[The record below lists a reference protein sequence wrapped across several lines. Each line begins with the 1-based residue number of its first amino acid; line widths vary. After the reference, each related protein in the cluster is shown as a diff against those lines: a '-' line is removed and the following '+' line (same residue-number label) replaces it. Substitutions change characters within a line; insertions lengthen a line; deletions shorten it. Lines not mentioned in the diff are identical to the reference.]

1 MTERPLR
8 SWLYV
13 PADDP
18 RKIAKAAASEADV
31 AILDLEDG
39 CPADRKAAGRQ
50 CTAAALAD
58 TDFGDTRRYVRIN
71 PTTGPHWRADLEA
84 TQGAADGYVIAK
96 ASDPA
101 AVTTV
106 AAWLR
111 AHRGR
116 ESDPDVAPVV
126 TEDVAGVF
134 AADATITADPLVGTV
149 LWGTE
154 DLSASLGAW
163 AVHDERDEL
172 LDVFKVVRSLVLLTA
187 RRRTKRIID
196 TPHLRIGDLDG
207 LAVQSR
213 LVARMGFTG
222 KQAIHPS
229 HIPVINDAFTP
240 AESEITAAREL
251 VAAFEDAG
259 AAVVRVDDDMRDAPH
274 LRRAR
279 AILALADAAAPGH
292 EPERA
297 R

>member
-1 MTERPLR
+1 VSERPLR

-18 RKIAKAAASEADV
+18 RKLAKAAASQADV

-39 CPADRKAAGRQ
+39 CPADRKAAGRE
-50 CTAAALAD
+50 CVAAALAD
-58 TDFGDTRRYVRIN
+58 LDFGDTRRYVRIN

-84 TQGAADGYVIAK
+84 TGSAADGYVIGK

-111 AHRGR
+111 ANRDPRPAPGAG
-116 ESDPDVAPVV
+116 PDVAPIV
-126 TEDVAGVF
+126 TEEVTGVF
-134 AADATITADPLVGTV
+134 AADATVAADPLVGTV

-163 AVHDERDEL
+163 TVQDERGEL
-172 LDVFKVVRSLVLLTA
+172 LDVFRVVRSLVLLIA
-187 RRRTKRIID
+187 RRHGKRVID

-207 LAVQSR
+207 LAAQARV
-213 LVARMGFTG
+213 VARMGFTG

-229 HIPVINDAFTP
+229 HIPVINDAFVP
-240 AESEITAAREL
+240 DELEIKAAREL
-251 VAAFEDAG
+251 VAAFEDGG
-259 AAVVRVDDDMRDAPH
+259 AAVLRVDDDMQDAPH
-274 LRRAR
+274 LLRAR
-279 AILALADAAAPGH
+279 AILALADAAD
-292 EPERA
+292 RA

>member
-18 RKIAKAAASEADV
+18 RKIAKAAASAADV

-58 TDFGDTRRYVRIN
+58 LDFGDTRRYVRIN

-84 TQGAADGYVIAK
+84 TGSLADGYVIGK

-111 AHRGR
+111 EHR
-116 ESDPDVAPVV
+116 DPHPAPDVAPIV
-126 TEDVAGVF
+126 TEEVTGVF
-134 AADATITADPLVGTV
+134 AADATVAADPMVGTV
-149 LWGTE
+149 IWGTE
-154 DLSASLGAW
+154 DLSASLGTW
-163 AVHDERDEL
+163 TVHDERDEL
-172 LDVFKVVRSLVLLTA
+172 LDVFKVVRSLVLLIA
-187 RRRTKRIID
+187 RRHAKRVID

-207 LAVQSR
+207 LAAQAR
-213 LVARMGFTG
+213 AVARMGFTG

-229 HIPVINDAFTP
+229 HIPVINDAFVP
-240 AESEITAAREL
+240 DELEIKAAREL
-251 VAAFEDAG
+251 VAAFEDGG
-259 AAVVRVDDDMRDAPH
+259 AAVVRVDDDMQDAPH
-274 LRRAR
+274 LLRAR
-279 AILALADAAAPGH
+279 AMLALADAA
-292 EPERA
+292 ERA

>member
-1 MTERPLR
+1 MSERPLR

-18 RKIAKAAASEADV
+18 RKLAKAAASQADV

-50 CTAAALAD
+50 CVAAALAD
-58 TDFGDTRRYVRIN
+58 LDFGDTRRYVRIN

-84 TQGAADGYVIAK
+84 TGSAADGYVIGK

-111 AHRGR
+111 ENRNPRPTPRPAPG
-116 ESDPDVAPVV
+116 PDVAPIV
-126 TEDVAGVF
+126 TEEVTGVF
-134 AADATITADPLVGTV
+134 AADATVAADPLVGTV

-163 AVHDERDEL
+163 TVQDERGEL
-172 LDVFKVVRSLVLLTA
+172 LDVFKVVRSLVLLIA
-187 RRRTKRIID
+187 RRHGKRVID

-207 LAVQSR
+207 LAAQARV
-213 LVARMGFTG
+213 VARMGFTG

-229 HIPVINDAFTP
+229 HIPVINDAFVP
-240 AESEITAAREL
+240 NEREIKAAREL
-251 VAAFEDAG
+251 VAAFEGGG
-259 AAVVRVDDDMRDAPH
+259 AAVVRVDDDMQDAPH
-274 LRRAR
+274 LLRAR
-279 AILALADAAAPGH
+279 AILALADAAD
-292 EPERA
+292 RA